1 MGTRKNRYTGRVG
14 MTKRIRVDFI
24 RVIWIVGIIALFVW
38 SARTV
43 FRAVALLPKEPVSD
57 RLRESAVR
65 QGGWLINNQ
74 KPEGDFVY
82 EMVSATA
89 TPTEDNNIV
98 RQAGVLYGLA
108 QLLSTS
114 ETPQLSGAFKK
125 NLEYFRSITATVS
138 AERAAIELDGY
149 RPSNAT
155 ALVVLGLTEY
165 MDADKS
171 RQTTQNLEYLTR
183 LTNYLVST
191 QASHSA
197 YFNDFIPTPKESDYN
212 NGETMYALIRSFRIT
227 GAPATLES
235 VRKAAEYFM
244 DHYGTS
250 DFNASFFSWGM
261 AGFSYLYRVDP
272 RDEYWQFLRTYA
284 DKYLNERGEWYE
296 FALAGRQ
303 DAEIPPGAAVYQEGV
318 AHIAWIAKEK
328 ENDLYRKLSRH
339 TLRVLERLLR
349 YEVNSPV
356 GKYAVEDMRMNGAI
370 CATATCETTRIDFM
384 QHNISAIVLY
394 LRFLK

>member
-1 MGTRKNRYTGRVG
+1 MDRA
-14 MTKRIRVDFI
+14 MTKRVRVDFI
-24 RVIWIVGIIALFVW
+24 RLIWIAGIIALFAW

-43 FRAVALLPKEPVSD
+43 FRAVTLLPKEPVSD

-65 QGGWLINNQ
+65 QGGWLITNQ
-74 KPEGDFVY
+74 KPEGDIVY

-108 QLLSTS
+108 QLSNTS
-114 ETPQLSGAFKK
+114 ETPQLSGAFEK
-125 NLEYFRSITATVS
+125 NLEYFRGITATVS

-183 LTNYLVST
+183 LTNYLIST

-197 YFNDFIPTPKESDYN
+197 YFNDLIPTPKESDYN

-227 GAPATLES
+227 NDPATIES

-272 RDEYWQFLRTYA
+272 RDEYWQFLRAYA
-284 DKYLNERGEWYE
+284 DKYLHERGEWYE
-296 FALAGRQ
+296 YALAGRK

-328 ENDLYRKLSRH
+328 ESDLNRKLSRH
-339 TLRVLERLLR
+339 MVRVLEYLLR

-356 GKYAVEDMRMNGAI
+356 GKYAVEDTRMNGAI

-384 QHNISAIVLY
+384 QHYISAILLY
-394 LRFLK
+394 LRFLT